1 MQIEECL
8 ILCKISELPKSYQ
21 GLLSPEPSGERLNVS
36 AQTEIEIS
44 ITVNGQI
51 VRTRSATLDD
61 LLRERGL
68 ETQKVATAVN
78 GDFVPKHARAETR
91 LAPEDRIEVVSARQG
106 G

>member
-1 MQIEECL
+1 MPNQADAQV
-8 ILCKISELPKSYQ
+8 ISNAA
-21 GLLSPEPSGERLNVS
+21 PEAPRKDLNVIGK
-36 AQTEIEIS
+36 TGEINV
-44 ITVNGQI
+44 TLNGQI

-68 ETQKVATAVN
+68 EIQKVATALN